1 MKLQNIL
8 FPSTD
13 TCTEEPMYFRRGDK
27 VFYNWSSDGVEIQK
41 DGILFFDT
49 YFNGFTIEKWAKYTN
64 VKTVSLTVRIEG
76 HVRLTLMRKEKK
88 GNQILTDFLGEY
100 ICKANYGEIKEFTF
114 PFHSVST
121 NGIYCFSITG
131 LSEQSGFYG
140 GFYSGDIAEKD
151 IQPVKI
157 AIDICTY
164 KRERFIEKNL
174 KLLND
179 RFLENPDSFLHG
191 KLEVFV
197 SDNAHTLD
205 VPALSSENIHIVQNK
220 NVGGAG
226 GFTRGMI
233 EINRVKQQRHIT
245 HILVMDDDITI
256 EPESLFRTCTFLSCR
271 KAQYQDLFIGAATGY
286 PVHSDR
292 SRCSLERRRTD
303 FPEAWL
309 GFAGTGCLPVQR
321 TGRKNTVQCLV
332 VLRFPIRGCNRSE
345 FADADFH
352 PWR

>member
-64 VKTVSLTVRIEG
+64 IKTVSLTVRIEG

-140 GFYSGDIAEKD
+140 
-151 IQPVKI
+151 
-157 AIDICTY
+157 
-164 KRERFIEKNL
+164 
-174 KLLND
+174 
-179 RFLENPDSFLHG
+179 
-191 KLEVFV
+191 VF
-197 SDNAHTLD
+197 T
-205 VPALSSENIHIVQNK
+205 PATSQK
-220 NVGGAG
+220 
-226 GFTRGMI
+226 
-233 EINRVKQQRHIT
+233 K
-245 HILVMDDDITI
+245 
-256 EPESLFRTCTFLSCR
+256 TF
-271 KAQYQDLFIGAATGY
+271 
-286 PVHSDR
+286 
-292 SRCSLERRRTD
+292 SR
-303 FPEAWL
+303 
-309 GFAGTGCLPVQR
+309 
-321 TGRKNTVQCLV
+321 
-332 VLRFPIRGCNRSE
+332 
-345 FADADFH
+345 
-352 PWR
+352 

>member
-13 TCTEEPMYFRRGDK
+13 TCTEELMYFRRGDK
-27 VFYNWSSDGVEIQK
+27 VFYNWSSDGIEIQK

-64 VKTVSLTVRIEG
+64 VKTVFLTIRIEG

-88 GNQILTDFLGEY
+88 GNQVLTDFLGEY

-131 LSEQSGFYG
+131 ISEQSGFYG

-174 KLLND
+174 K
-179 RFLENPDSFLHG
+179 G
-191 KLEVFV
+191 K
-197 SDNAHTLD
+197 
-205 VPALSSENIHIVQNK
+205 
-220 NVGGAG
+220 
-226 GFTRGMI
+226 
-233 EINRVKQQRHIT
+233 
-245 HILVMDDDITI
+245 
-256 EPESLFRTCTFLSCR
+256 
-271 KAQYQDLFIGAATGY
+271 
-286 PVHSDR
+286 
-292 SRCSLERRRTD
+292 
-303 FPEAWL
+303 
-309 GFAGTGCLPVQR
+309 
-321 TGRKNTVQCLV
+321 
-332 VLRFPIRGCNRSE
+332 
-345 FADADFH
+345 
-352 PWR
+352 

>member
-114 PFHSVST
+114 PINSVST

-179 RFLENPDSFLHG
+179 RFLENQDSFLQG

-205 VPALSSENIHIVQNK
+205 VPALSSANIHIVQN
-220 NVGGAG
+220 
-226 GFTRGMI
+226 
-233 EINRVKQQRHIT
+233 
-245 HILVMDDDITI
+245 
-256 EPESLFRTCTFLSCR
+256 
-271 KAQYQDLFIGAATGY
+271 
-286 PVHSDR
+286 
-292 SRCSLERRRTD
+292 
-303 FPEAWL
+303 
-309 GFAGTGCLPVQR
+309 
-321 TGRKNTVQCLV
+321 
-332 VLRFPIRGCNRSE
+332 
-345 FADADFH
+345 
-352 PWR
+352 